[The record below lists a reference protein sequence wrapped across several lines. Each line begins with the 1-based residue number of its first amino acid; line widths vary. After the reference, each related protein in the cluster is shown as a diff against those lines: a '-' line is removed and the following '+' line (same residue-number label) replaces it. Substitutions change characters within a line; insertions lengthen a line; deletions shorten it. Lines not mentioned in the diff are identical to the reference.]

1 MALPA
6 QRGDDD
12 IDDNGGD
19 YCGDD
24 GNTGTFN
31 TKRPVRITMVILMTF
46 SVMMVIM
53 ITGTFNTIR
62 PVRRTMMRRMNLAA
76 VDP

>member
-12 IDDNGGD
+12 IDDCGD

-31 TKRPVRITMVILMTF
+31 TKRLVRITMVILMTI
-46 SVMMVIM
+46 SVMMVILKYWHLQYNKAGEKNNDE
-53 ITGTFNTIR
+53 THELGCG
-62 PVRRTMMRRMNLAA
+62 
-76 VDP
+76 